1 MPDALAR
8 LIALA
13 LATSFAAVAT
23 PVRAQTP
30 PDQAPPPDPQA
41 TATLPDDTNL
51 GRIRAALSQ
60 GHTLRLDAA
69 ERRFY
74 LQVVAPKRTISDWL
88 AGKDLRF
95 GAVPNAVMTHAD
107 YVQMITPKEMYS
119 AGGIRPQEVIE
130 FALTSVLIDW
140 VVRNGAEKWSAARSE
155 RERRRIEE
163 QINLELAVIE
173 QANRKNKDKDKN
185 KR

>member
-1 MPDALAR
+1 MANAPAR
-8 LIALA
+8 LIAFA
-13 LATSFAAVAT
+13 LATSFAAVAA
-23 PVRAQTP
+23 PVRA
-30 PDQAPPPDPQA
+30 QAPPPDPQA
-41 TATLPDDTNL
+41 TATVPDDTNL

-60 GHTLRLDAA
+60 GHTLRLDGQ
-69 ERRFY
+69 RRFY

-119 AGGIRPQEVIE
+119 AGGIRPQEVLE
-130 FALTSVLIDW
+130 FAITSVLIDW
-140 VVRNGAEKWSAARSE
+140 VVRSGAEKWSAARSE

-163 QINLELAVIE
+163 QITLELAIIE
-173 QANRKNKDKDKN
+173 QANRKNKDKN
-185 KR
+185 KD